1 MALYLR
7 IREVVSIN
15 ARQLC
20 SLSGVQL
27 RILPSSSCFFD
38 EAVQVQVSGLPPG
51 QNVELRAK
59 HTDDK
64 GVVFKAAATYR
75 ADQQG
80 EVDLS
85 RQPSTGGSY
94 TGVEP
99 MGLFWSMLPESP
111 HKKLL
116 KRDASRP
123 ALIHIEV
130 HKDGQI
136 LTEETNERRF
146 MADGV
151 QRVPVR
157 HGRLRGTLFIPPGEG
172 PFPGIIDLYTLGGTV
187 CEPRA
192 ALLANKGFVV
202 FALAFYGY
210 QDMPKTVDRLDL
222 EYFEEGV
229 TFLQT
234 QPKVKKT
241 GIGVLSISKSGD
253 LALSMSSFLP
263 NVSATVCIN
272 ACIANTLLPLHY
284 KDMVIP
290 PLIPNYQ
297 NVTTTPSGVDNVL
310 NALPNVSAE
319 ENRCTV
325 IPIERASCRFLFIV
339 SGDDRN
345 WNSAFF
351 AEQACGRLKAHG
363 KANYD
368 MVSYPTAGHFMEVPY
383 MPHYPSGFH
392 AAVGS
397 VVAFGG
403 EPKAHAYAQ
412 VDAWRRVQE
421 FFQKHLNGDECLR
434 SSL

>member
-7 IREVVSIN
+7 IREVLSIN

-116 KRDASRP
+116 KRDASSP
-123 ALIHIEV
+123 AVFHIEV

-136 LTEETNERRF
+136 LTEETTERRF

-234 QPKVKKT
+234 QPKVKRS
-241 GIGVLSISKSGD
+241 GIGIVSISKSGD

-272 ACIANTLLPLHY
+272 TCTANVLFPLHY

-290 PLIPNYQ
+290 SFVGSTKRIR
-297 NVTTTPSGVDNVL
+297 VTKSGILDIRDIL
-310 NALPNVSAE
+310 NDPMEKDRAA
-319 ENRCTV
+319 V

-345 WNSAFF
+345 WNSTFF

-368 MVSYPTAGHFMEVPY
+368 MVSYPKAGHFMEVPY
-383 MPHYPSGFH
+383 MPHHPSGLH
-392 AAVGS
+392 AAVS
-397 VVAFGG
+397 QVVTFGG

-421 FFQKHLNGDECLR
+421 FFKKHL
-434 SSL
+434 